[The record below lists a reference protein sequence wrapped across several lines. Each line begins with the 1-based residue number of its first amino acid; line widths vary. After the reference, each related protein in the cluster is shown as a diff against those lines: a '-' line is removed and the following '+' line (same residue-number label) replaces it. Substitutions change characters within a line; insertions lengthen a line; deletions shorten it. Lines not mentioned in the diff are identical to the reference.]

1 MNVTDT
7 TLEPRQTAAPRGL
20 TLWDGFKNLLKAQE
34 FIIFLVVIGL
44 IVGGWLQNPNLLA
57 EDNLKIMT
65 RDIAIL
71 GIAAI
76 GVGFAIITA
85 GIDLSVGSM
94 VGFGGVMVAYFM
106 KEFGWTIWTSILGTL
121 ALGVFVGLI
130 HGLFVTKLK
139 MHGFLITLVT
149 MGLARGF
156 VLVITESF
164 PITGL
169 TEDFKHIGQGY
180 LYDLIPTPVI
190 IFLIISAL
198 AFYLL
203 RYTYIGRQIYAA
215 GGNAEAARYSGVNV
229 DRRIILAYI
238 ISAVCA
244 VMVGIIQAGRMGLGH
259 PGTGEGYELLAIAAC
274 VLGGYSLM
282 GGEGTIPGVIVG
294 AILIGVLQ
302 NEMVILKVD
311 PYYHKIIIYAVLL
324 IAITIDYVRR
334 QWRSLAIA
342 TMIDNARLRLRK

>member
-1 MNVTDT
+1 MNITETT
-7 TLEPRQTAAPRGL
+7 TLDPRQTAARRGL
-20 TLWDGFKNLLKAQE
+20 ASWKWIKNLLKSPE
-34 FIIFLVVIGL
+34 FILLLVVIGL
-44 IVGGWLQNPNLLA
+44 IAGGWLKNPNMLN

-71 GIAAI
+71 GIAAV
-76 GVGFAIITA
+76 GVGFTIITG

-106 KEFGWTIWTSILGTL
+106 KEYGWAIWISIIATLG
-121 ALGVFVGLI
+121 LGGLVGLT

-169 TEDFKHIGQGY
+169 TDDFKYLGQGY
-180 LYDLIPTPVI
+180 FFDLIPIPVVI
-190 IFLIISAL
+190 CLVVVAL

-229 DRRIILAYI
+229 DRRVILAYI
-238 ISAVCA
+238 LSAVCA
-244 VMVGIIQAGRMGLGH
+244 VVVGMIQAARMGLGH

-282 GGEGTIPGVIVG
+282 GGEGTIPGVVVG
-294 AILIGVLQ
+294 AMLIGVLQ
-302 NEMVILKVD
+302 NEMVILRID
-311 PYYHKIIIYAVLL
+311 PYYHKIIIYSVLL
-324 IAITIDYVRR
+324 IAITIDYARR
-334 QWRSLAIA
+334 R
-342 TMIDNARLRLRK
+342 RRRV